1 MLAEWCT
8 SVPKIWGPLFWW
20 RTRGKLVSL
29 MFHQEMM
36 DSRCS
41 KSSQR
46 VSSLILEPDGGSEIF
61 NLSFLLNHL
70 WPDHVMVFQ
79 LSALVKESCKYL
91 FSPSLLLWCDF
102 YSPVFPKPFSGVFF
116 LSITDRREGINKKT
130 PTEQGVSCRATGA
143 VSMTWDSSKPEN
155 QIKVKMLGNTNVQS
169 VFWQPHPT
177 PASSSSANT
186 INTEQETHP
195 TQTSGVGNSNPL
207 PGMGFNRRE
216 KFK

>member
-1 MLAEWCT
+1 MGAQKSSICPFCWAISDQIMWWPSSCLACEGKLQISLFSIAFPVVWLLQPCVSKALLWC
-8 SVPKIWGPLFWW
+8 
-20 RTRGKLVSL
+20 LVSL
-29 MFHQEMM
+29 YYWQEGR
-36 DSRCS
+36 DQHENS
-41 KSSQR
+41 
-46 VSSLILEPDGGSEIF
+46 
-61 NLSFLLNHL
+61 
-70 WPDHVMVFQ
+70 
-79 LSALVKESCKYL
+79 
-91 FSPSLLLWCDF
+91 
-102 YSPVFPKPFSGVFF
+102 
-116 LSITDRREGINKKT
+116 
-130 PTEQGVSCRATGA
+130 TEQGVSCRATGA

-177 PASSSSANT
+177 PASSSAANT